1 MAFLSAVLP
10 LFEGLSVGDCA
21 VQLDIQRCPFG
32 KREKQWLAAEAQ
44 NTRLN
49 WTLDG
54 SSHTSEDHLPAEI
67 EMLPISSPHHFV
79 GAGSDVI
86 FEFME
91 TKEFHPQ
98 NVYVAMD

>member
-1 MAFLSAVLP
+1 M
-10 LFEGLSVGDCA
+10 
-21 VQLDIQRCPFG
+21 
-32 KREKQWLAAEAQ
+32 EAH
-44 NTRLN
+44 
-49 WTLDG
+49 TLLKIIWRDLKG
-54 SSHTSEDHLPAEI
+54 LPAEI